1 VIDCALVVPAYREA
15 GEIASVVADLAAI
28 APVIVVDDASPDDT
42 AERARAAGAVVI
54 SLTENRGYG
63 AAIDAGFREA
73 VDRGF
78 GHVVTVD
85 GDGQHDP
92 ADVRR
97 MVEQVTA
104 GAYDLVVGIRPEV
117 TRPVE
122 RLCALYARAAFGVR
136 DPLCGLKAY
145 DTRFFAEYGG
155 FNRLESVGTELMTY
169 ALRHGARWTQWPIA
183 IRTRPNGDSRFYR
196 NMRGN
201 LRILRSLR
209 ALVLV
214 R

>member
-1 VIDCALVVPAYREA
+1 VPAYREA
-15 GEIASVVADLAAI
+15 GAIGTVVAELRAL

-42 AERARAAGAVVI
+42 GAQAEGAGAIVVT
-54 SLTENRGYG
+54 LPENRGYG

-73 VDRGF
+73 VERGF
-78 GHVVTVD
+78 RQVVTVD

-97 MVEQVTA
+97 MVEQITS
-104 GAYDLVVGIRPEV
+104 GDYELVIGIRPEV
-117 TRPVE
+117 TRLVE
-122 RLCALYARAAFGVR
+122 RACAVYARASFGVR

-145 DTRFFAEYGG
+145 DTRYFGEYGG
-155 FNRLESVGTELMTY
+155 FDRRQSVGTELMTY

-183 IRTRPNGDSRFYR
+183 IRARGNGDSRFYR
-196 NMRGN
+196 SLRGN
-201 LRILRSLR
+201 ARILRSLW
-209 ALVLV
+209 ALIVV